1 MCVYDVLL
9 RGGWVLDGTGAPAF
23 RADVAVD
30 HGRIAAVGALPGARA
45 ATEIDATGRY
55 VSPGFVDAHV
65 HGDAAVLDPAVQL
78 AALRQGVTTFVLGQ
92 DGLSYAPATAAALA
106 FATRYFAAI
115 NGPHPGLGDGPV
127 TVAELLATYTGT
139 TALNTAYLVPHGT
152 VRHSALGPTDRA
164 ADAADLA
171 VMAGLVEQALD
182 EGACGIS
189 TGLEYIPG
197 RYADTAELAAL
208 TRVAARR
215 GLPHVSHMRG
225 YESAASGAMT
235 ELLAVARASGVATHV
250 SHYHGPAAE
259 LVAMV
264 DDARADG
271 IDLTF
276 DAYPYLRGCS
286 ILAMVAL
293 PRELDDPD
301 LDRTRDALTDPRVR
315 ARLAAETDPELWPR
329 ITLAHVPAE
338 DFAWSEGMRLTD
350 AARKVG
356 ASPVAFCA
364 ELLIATDLQASAV
377 FDQPPTNSDESVRA
391 LLRHPAHI
399 GGSDGIYIGGS
410 PHPRGWGAFA
420 RLLARHVVEL
430 GDWTWEQAAVHLAAH
445 PARRFGLTDRGLVRA
460 GMAAD
465 LAVVDPRTV
474 ADRADYGDA
483 RRVAD
488 GIADVLVA
496 GVPVLAGGELT
507 GRTPGRPLRPR

>member
-1 MCVYDVLL
+1 MYDVLL
-9 RGGWVLDGTGAPAF
+9 RGGWVLDGTGAPPF
-23 RADVAVD
+23 RADVAVED
-30 HGRIAAVGALPGARA
+30 GRIAAVGALPGAAA
-45 ATEIDATGRY
+45 ATVVDATGRY
-55 VSPGFVDAHV
+55 VAPGFVDAHV

-92 DGLSYAPATAAALA
+92 DGLSYAPATPAALA
-106 FATRYFAAI
+106 FATRYFAAV
-115 NGPHPGLGDGPV
+115 NGTHPGLGPGPV
-127 TVAELLATYTGT
+127 SVADLLATYTGT

-152 VRHSALGPTDRA
+152 VRHSVLGATARA
-164 ADAADLA
+164 ADPADLA
-171 VMAGLVEQALD
+171 AMARLVEKSLD

-189 TGLEYIPG
+189 TGLEYVPG

-208 TRVAARR
+208 TAVAARR

-250 SHYHGPAAE
+250 SHYHGPAEE
-259 LVAMV
+259 LVALV
-264 DDARADG
+264 DGARASG

-293 PRELDDPD
+293 PRDLDDPD
-301 LDRTRDALTDPRVR
+301 PDRTLDALADPAVR
-315 ARLAAETDPELWPR
+315 ARLATETDPDLWPR
-329 ITLAHVPAE
+329 IVLAHVPAD
-338 DFAWSEGMRLTD
+338 DFAWAEGLRLTD
-350 AARKVG
+350 AARQAG
-356 ASPVAFCA
+356 SSPAAFCA
-364 ELLIATDLQASAV
+364 ELLLATRLQAGAV
-377 FDQPPTNSDESVRA
+377 FDQPPTNSDASVRA

-420 RLLARHVVEL
+420 RMLARHVVEL

-445 PARRFGLTDRGLVRA
+445 PARRFGLADRGIVRA

-465 LAVVDPRTV
+465 LAVIDPHAV

-483 RRVAD
+483 RQVAD

-496 GVPVLAGGELT
+496 GVPVLAGGALT
-507 GRTPGRPLRPR
+507 GRTPGRPLSPR